1 MTIKL
6 YHASSMPMWLEESI
20 QLIFFYSRSPSIWR
34 CDPLLR
40 SSFDTRSRARCCC
53 EPMRKTLC
61 YLRSSQIYF
70 LVPWIQNM
78 FLYIN
83 LYPHLRM
90 HLSYSIFIHIS
101 WRSFAPLTDSDPIHI
116 HCFSKISKP
125 EVPMRHIWRQD
136 ASPFSHQWPPQEDS
150 KTSNDNLWWHERQ
163 LWREKLRVRPAETIA
178 WGNWSDGR
186 KRSDRNFV
194 DIYIKHV

>member
-61 YLRSSQIYF
+61 YIRSSQIYF

-90 HLSYSIFIHIS
+90 HFSFSIFIHIS

-125 EVPMRHIWRQD
+125 EVP
-136 ASPFSHQWPPQEDS
+136 
-150 KTSNDNLWWHERQ
+150 KTAISEGRMPHHSLINGHHR
-163 LWREKLRVRPAETIA
+163 KIPVRPETIA
-178 WGNWSDGR
+178 WGNWSDER
-186 KRSDRNFV
+186 KRSDRNFCG
-194 DIYIKHV
+194 YMGP